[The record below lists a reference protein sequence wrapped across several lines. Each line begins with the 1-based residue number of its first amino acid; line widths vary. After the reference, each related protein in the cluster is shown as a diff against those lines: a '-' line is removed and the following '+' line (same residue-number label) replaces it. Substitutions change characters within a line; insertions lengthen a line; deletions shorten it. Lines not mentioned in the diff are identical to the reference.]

1 MSGHETLYKKQVVRL
16 EVKTRPEYQQIQGDG
31 CVAGENGNI
40 IDCTGFC
47 GQVWGLAGDSFK
59 IHEGLDQWQPETPAE
74 KVRNQRAVP

>member
-1 MSGHETLYKKQVVRL
+1 MSGHETLYKKQVERL

-31 CVAGENGNI
+31 CGPGENGNI

-47 GQVWGLAGDSFK
+47 RQVWGLA
-59 IHEGLDQWQPETPAE
+59 GLDQWQPETPAE